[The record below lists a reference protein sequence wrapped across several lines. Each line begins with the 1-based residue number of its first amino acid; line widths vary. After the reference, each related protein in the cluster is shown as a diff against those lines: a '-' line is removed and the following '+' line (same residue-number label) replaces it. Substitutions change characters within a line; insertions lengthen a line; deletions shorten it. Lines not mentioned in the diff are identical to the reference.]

1 MKIDQLKFYEVIDSR
16 GNPTIA
22 CKIFSGKLSSISMVP
37 SGASTGSKEA
47 QEIRDNDKKRF
58 LGKGL
63 KEVIKKTEHQIFDV
77 ISQKNLS
84 DQQEIDNGLIE
95 LDGSKNKSNIGA
107 NMILATSMAVS
118 KLASQSENMELFQY
132 IHQIAK
138 AYEIDCDYSLPLPM
152 MNILN
157 GGAHAN
163 NPLDFQEFMIQPA

>member
-22 CKIFSGKLSSISMVP
+22 CKIFSGKFSSISMVP

-84 DQQEIDNGLIE
+84 DQQEIDKGLIE
-95 LDGSKNKSNIGA
+95 LDGSKNLS
-107 NMILATSMAVS
+107 L
-118 KLASQSENMELFQY
+118 
-132 IHQIAK
+132 IHI
-138 AYEIDCDYSLPLPM
+138 
-152 MNILN
+152 
-157 GGAHAN
+157 
-163 NPLDFQEFMIQPA
+163 